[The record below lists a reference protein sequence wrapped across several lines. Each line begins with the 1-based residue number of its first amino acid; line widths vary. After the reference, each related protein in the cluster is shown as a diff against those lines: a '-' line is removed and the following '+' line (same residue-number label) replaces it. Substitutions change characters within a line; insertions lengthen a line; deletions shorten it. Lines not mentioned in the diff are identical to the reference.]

1 MVPARPTPPPDPDA
15 GHPQMLPRTLFDTE
29 HDLFRDSC
37 RKFFQERVA
46 PNSERWRAQGYCD
59 REAYLE
65 AGAQGLLLMWADER
79 FGGAGIRDFRYE
91 QILIEENIRHGE
103 PCLYLTLHSR
113 LVGPYLGTLGNEE
126 QKTRLLPPCVR
137 GETILGIAMTEASAG
152 SDLSGIKTRAEE
164 LGDYWLLNGSKT
176 YISNGQIGDVFIVA
190 ARTVPERSHG
200 LGLFIVERG
209 MPGFERGRILK
220 KIGLMAQ
227 DTSELYFNNV
237 KVPKANVLGDPTQGF
252 KYLARFLAE
261 ERLISMVQYTTAA
274 QTAWDLTLDFVRER
288 RAFGKPIAAFQNT
301 RFKMAEMRTQ
311 LDAAQVF
318 VDYCVAQH
326 VEGRLTPELA
336 AEGKLLC
343 SELEGRVT
351 DECLQLHGG
360 AGYMQEYRISRLYTD
375 ARISRIYA
383 GTSEIMKEIIARG
396 IGLDDRKMT

>member
-1 MVPARPTPPPDPDA
+1 
-15 GHPQMLPRTLFDTE
+15 MLARTLFETE
-29 HDLFRDSC
+29 HELFRNSC

-46 PNSERWRAQGYCD
+46 PHSERWRAQGYCD

-65 AGAQGLLLMWADER
+65 AGAQGLLLMWADEKY
-79 FGGAGIRDFRYE
+79 GGAGIGDFRYE

-126 QKTRLLPPCVR
+126 QKARLLPPCVR
-137 GETILGIAMTEASAG
+137 GETILGIAMTEPSAG
-152 SDLSGIKTRAEE
+152 SDLSGIKSHAEE
-164 LGDYWLLNGSKT
+164 QDDHWLLNGSKT

-190 ARTVPERSHG
+190 ARTVPGKAHG
-200 LGLFIVERG
+200 LGLFVVERG
-209 MPGFERGRILK
+209 MPGFERGRNLK
-220 KIGLMAQ
+220 KIGLQAQ

-237 KVPKANVLGDPTQGF
+237 RVPKRNVLGDPTQGF
-252 KYLARFLAE
+252 KYLARCLAE
-261 ERLISMVQYTTAA
+261 ERLISMVQYTAAA
-274 QTAWDLTLDFVRER
+274 QTAWDLTFDYVRER

-326 VEGRLTPELA
+326 VDGRLTPELA

>member
-1 MVPARPTPPPDPDA
+1 
-15 GHPQMLPRTLFDTE
+15 MLPRTLFDTE
-29 HDLFRDSC
+29 HELFRDSC

-46 PNSERWRAQGYCD
+46 PHSERWRAQGYCD

-79 FGGAGIRDFRYE
+79 FGGAGISDFRYE

-113 LVGPYLGTLGNEE
+113 LVGPYLGALGNEE
-126 QKTRLLPPCVR
+126 QKARLLPPCVR
-137 GETILGIAMTEASAG
+137 GETILGIAMTEPGAG
-152 SDLSGIKTRAEE
+152 SDLSGIKTHAEE
-164 LGDYWLLNGSKT
+164 HGDYWLLNGSKT

-190 ARTVPERSHG
+190 ARTVPGKSHG

-209 MPGFERGRILK
+209 MPGFERGRNLK
-220 KIGLMAQ
+220 KIGLQAQ

-237 KVPKANVLGDPTQGF
+237 QVPKRNVLGDPTQGF
-252 KYLARFLAE
+252 KYLARCLAE

-274 QTAWDLTLDFVRER
+274 QTAWDLTFDYVRER
-288 RAFGKPIAAFQNT
+288 RAFGKPIGAFQNT

>member
-1 MVPARPTPPPDPDA
+1 
-15 GHPQMLPRTLFDTE
+15 MLPRTLFDTE
-29 HDLFRDSC
+29 HELFRDSC

-46 PNSERWRAQGYCD
+46 PHSERWRAQGYCD

-65 AGAQGLLLMWADER
+65 AGAQGLLLMWADEKY
-79 FGGAGIRDFRYE
+79 GGAGISDFRYE

-113 LVGPYLGTLGNEE
+113 LVGPYLGALGNEE
-126 QKTRLLPPCVR
+126 QKARLLPPCVR
-137 GETILGIAMTEASAG
+137 GETILGIAMTEPSAG

-164 LGDYWLLNGSKT
+164 HGDYWLLNGSKT

-190 ARTVPERSHG
+190 ARTVPEKSHG

-209 MPGFERGRILK
+209 MPGFERGRNLK
-220 KIGLMAQ
+220 KIGLQAQ

-237 KVPKANVLGDPTQGF
+237 QVPKRNVLGDPTQGF
-252 KYLARFLAE
+252 KYLARCLAE

-274 QTAWDLTLDFVRER
+274 QTAWDLTFDYVRER

-301 RFKMAEMRTQ
+301 RFKMAEMRAQ